1 MFVLIMNIRHTNAST
16 NQRTTS
22 WALIYNHQT
31 TSIDFTLSFSF
42 SCCSHLFWGN
52 DLIKPI
58 HPRLGPCLLLMC
70 IPHSSIIAS
79 IMPYVQLIWFNLSII
94 NNFMCYSSQGHLN
107 NKQRAI
113 PMVPN
118 FLTQKGPLLF
128 FTYGPCVL

>member
-1 MFVLIMNIRHTNAST
+1 MLGTHYFSLPSLSGFPFCLSPLPYPDDLSVLIVSV
-16 NQRTTS
+16 
-22 WALIYNHQT
+22 
-31 TSIDFTLSFSF
+31 FSF

>member
-1 MFVLIMNIRHTNAST
+1 MFATHSFSLPSLSGFPFSHPPPPHPSDLTVLIVSV
-16 NQRTTS
+16 
-22 WALIYNHQT
+22 
-31 TSIDFTLSFSF
+31 FSF

-52 DLIKPI
+52 DLIKPT

-70 IPHSSIIAS
+70 IPHSTIIAS
-79 IMPYVQLIWFNLSII
+79 IMPYVQLIWFNLSTI

-128 FTYGPCVL
+128 FSYGPCVL